1 MIWNIS
7 ANLVNFW
14 EIFFLPPS
22 LLKLFVSVVWLN
34 FVLAQSL
41 RYWAC
46 EPQIMSLNLLWAFV
60 YINCIKFLK
69 KKKVFIQHCNFFI
82 CLTCINFIQNAI
94 NQNQVFYCWFKK
106 LFQCVVSHLNYL
118 NINICSNSM
127 IHMNL
132 WLNHIM
138 YPVTKKNED
147 CMLHLKKIQNTSGA
161 FNFLMNLFALNRKR
175 VFGDQLKKFMF
186 PKISK

>member
-1 MIWNIS
+1 
-7 ANLVNFW
+7 
-14 EIFFLPPS
+14 
-22 LLKLFVSVVWLN
+22 
-34 FVLAQSL
+34 
-41 RYWAC
+41 
-46 EPQIMSLNLLWAFV
+46 
-60 YINCIKFLK
+60 
-69 KKKVFIQHCNFFI
+69 
-82 CLTCINFIQNAI
+82 
-94 NQNQVFYCWFKK
+94 
-106 LFQCVVSHLNYL
+106 
-118 NINICSNSM
+118 M